1 VNYLLGAVM
10 NDKTPESLAAALA
23 AFQAEL
29 PRIGKDN
36 TAQVKSD
43 KGSYSYRYADLTEVS
58 AVILPLL
65 ARYGMAWMTLPT
77 LNEAGAFVL
86 RYTLSHISGDK
97 YSGDYPLPSSSG
109 SPQMLGSAITYARR
123 YALCAA
129 TGVAPGGDD
138 DDAAATQERQVERP
152 EQTAEQRSVELRGQI
167 AVIVKSQG
175 KTIDQ
180 GAEDFAVWSRGT
192 DIRSASVAV
201 LAEYKDHLQRA
212 GAR

>member
-1 VNYLLGAVM
+1 M
-10 NDKTPESLAAALA
+10 NDKVPDNLAAALA

-77 LNEAGAFVL
+77 LNEAGVFVL
-86 RYTLSHISGDK
+86 RYTLSHVSGDRH
-97 YSGDYPLPSSSG
+97 SGDYPLPSPSA

-138 DDAAATQERQVERP
+138 DGAAAAQERQVERP
-152 EQTAEQRSVELRGQI
+152 EQTPEQRAAELRGQI
-167 AVIVKSQG
+167 SVIVKSQG
-175 KTIDQ
+175 RTIDQ
-180 GAEDFAVWSRGT
+180 GAAEFAVWSRGT

-201 LAEYKDHLQRA
+201 LAEYKDHLQRT
-212 GAR
+212 GAQ